1 MGKQILINAAPWEVR
16 VAVLEDTTL
25 VELHVERRRER
36 GIAGNIYK
44 GKVLRVLP
52 GMQAAFLEIGLE
64 KAAFL
69 HVSDLLAPPGLPD
82 ADDGDPDPEPGSLQ
96 DDLAPTPEEATA
108 ELPPIAVDGG
118 PGHAGGPAAEREPE
132 ADVSEHASPGEPLD
146 AADATDAVDGG
157 EDETV
162 ARSSRRRASA
172 PPPRI
177 EERLQRGQ
185 ELLVQISKEPMGSK
199 GARVTANISLPG
211 RHLVYMP
218 GTRHIGVSRRI
229 EDPAERDRLREI
241 VEAER
246 PGEGGLIVRTACE
259 GATRQEIHDDVR
271 FLTKLWAKIE
281 DTAASAAA
289 PALIHQDLDVALR
302 TVRDLFTAEIERL
315 VVDAREDFSRV
326 LEFVEAV
333 MPRLAGR
340 VHHYH
345 GVTPLFEQHG
355 VETKIARALERR
367 VWLKSGGYLI
377 FDQTESLTTVD
388 VNTGRYVGKTDQEET
403 VLRTNLEAAKAVV
416 QQLRLRN
423 IGGIIVIDFIDM
435 EQVANRTRVFD
446 ALQEALKGDKAR
458 SNVLRISEL
467 GLVQMTRKRTRE
479 SLGQLLTTPCA
490 SCDGLGRV
498 RSAEMLAYEGLRK
511 LQRETPAHPHAARF
525 VLRLP
530 PDVANFLTA
539 GPTTALVAAERLVG
553 RPIGV
558 EADPTMARGEVAI
571 RAEPAAG

>member
-1 MGKQILINAAPWEVR
+1 MGKLILINAAPWEVR
-16 VAVLEDTTL
+16 VALLEDSTL
-25 VELHVERRRER
+25 VELHVERRGER
-36 GIAGNIYK
+36 GVAGNIYK
-44 GKVLRVLP
+44 GKVVRVLP
-52 GMQAAFLEIGLE
+52 GMQAAFLDIGLE

-69 HVSDLLAPPGLPD
+69 HVSDLLAPPRLAESED
-82 ADDGDPDPEPGSLQ
+82 EPAEAEPAELQ
-96 DDLAPTPEEATA
+96 DDLAPTPQEAVADDDSGPPGDDPAHDGPLSA
-108 ELPPIAVDGG
+108 EGLAAGSEILPARPITRRTPPG
-118 PGHAGGPAAEREPE
+118 P
-132 ADVSEHASPGEPLD
+132 L
-146 AADATDAVDGG
+146 
-157 EDETV
+157 
-162 ARSSRRRASA
+162 
-172 PPPRI
+172 PRI
-177 EERLQRGQ
+177 EERLHRGQ
-185 ELLVQISKEPMGSK
+185 ELLVQIAKEPMGSK
-199 GARVTANISLPG
+199 GARVTAHISLPG
-211 RHLVYMP
+211 RYLVYMP
-218 GTRHIGVSRRI
+218 STRHIGISRRI
-229 EDPAERDRLREI
+229 EDSSERERLREI

-246 PGEGGLIVRTACE
+246 PAQGGVIVRTACE
-259 GATRQEIHDDVR
+259 GASRLEIQDDVR

-281 DTAASAAA
+281 RTAASATA
-289 PALIHQDLDVALR
+289 PALIHQDLDLALR
-302 TVRDLFTAEIERL
+302 AVRDLFTIEIERL

-345 GVTPLFEQHG
+345 GVTPLFEQYG

-403 VLRTNLEAAKAVV
+403 VLRTNLEAAKAIV

-435 EQVANRTRVFD
+435 EQPANRTKVFE
-446 ALQEALKGDKAR
+446 ALQEALKTDKAR

-479 SLGQLLTTPCA
+479 SLGQLLTTPCPHCEGA
-490 SCDGLGRV
+490 GRI

-511 LQRETPAHPHAARF
+511 LQRESLTHPHASRF

-539 GPTTALVAAERLVG
+539 GPTGALAAAERLLG
-553 RPIGV
+553 RAIGI
-558 EADPTMARGEVAI
+558 EADPTMPRGEVEI
-571 RAEPAAG
+571 RVETATS